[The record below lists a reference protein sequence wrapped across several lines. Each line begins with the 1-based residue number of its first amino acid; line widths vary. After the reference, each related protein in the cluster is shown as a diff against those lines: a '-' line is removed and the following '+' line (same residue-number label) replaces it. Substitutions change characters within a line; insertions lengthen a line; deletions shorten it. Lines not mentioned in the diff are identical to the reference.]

1 MAAHKYV
8 PSYMYSAKYVM
19 DVGRCTI
26 KIKYTVRRTP
36 EYTYAYETNFWN
48 PKYICLEERRIIKHK
63 YYVRNGTQEC
73 TQVMLII

>member
-36 EYTYAYETNFWN
+36 EYMCMKLTAEILN
-48 PKYICLEERRIIKHK
+48 ISA
-63 YYVRNGTQEC
+63 
-73 TQVMLII
+73 